1 MIKIGII
8 SDTHIPTGAEEIPKI
23 VLDEFSNVDEILHAG
38 DFVSIEVLNILRDIA
53 PTTGVRGNMDLF
65 DVNLPAYGELKI
77 RDLKIGLIHN
87 AGSYRENPVKNPL
100 NTAKSKGVDVLVYG
114 HTHARFMKKIDD
126 VLLLN
131 PGSPTCAESM
141 GFMTAEIC
149 GKEINVNIFEI

>member
-1 MIKIGII
+1 MTKIGII
-8 SDTHIPTGAEEIPKI
+8 SDTHIPTAAEEIPEP

-53 PTTGVRGNMDLF
+53 PTTGVKGNMDLF
-65 DVNLPAYGELKI
+65 EVKMPAYRELKI
-77 RDLKIGLIHN
+77 GDLKIGLIHN

-100 NTAKSKGVDVLVYG
+100 NLAKSKGVDVLVYG

-131 PGSPTCAESM
+131 PGSPTSADSM

-149 GKEINVNIFEI
+149 GKEIKVNIFEI